1 MQNHTTRELLTALQ
15 YLLIGLV
22 SLVVVQQWFGQRSS
36 LWQMVVWTILA
47 GTLSL
52 LRLILFALGEW
63 VHGNKW
69 QTIRRRNWD

>member
-15 YLLIGLV
+15 YLLIGLF
-22 SLVVVQQWFGQRSS
+22 SLAVVQQWFGQWSALR
-36 LWQMVVWTILA
+36 QMIVWTILA
-47 GTLSL
+47 GALSL
-52 LRLILFALGEW
+52 LRLILLALGEW